1 MGFEKHKLLTRE
13 EEIELG
19 RRIKAGDI
27 EARQTLTVSNL
38 ALVKS
43 IAKHY
48 TRHGLSPED
57 IVQEGDIGLIRAAET
72 FDPELDIRFSTY
84 ATHCIRNAI
93 HRAIEEKS
101 RLIRIPGSAQKKIRL
116 LEKREQEYLNSGLET
131 EPSTS
136 GTLDEFSMEL
146 ERIRKRK
153 VVSLDSPIDTDSE
166 NPRYK
171 FIATTGDLTVDQV
184 VKNSEAAELNDL
196 MESVLDY
203 RALRIIEKR
212 FTLGM
217 TLEDIGKQEGISRQR
232 VLQVVQESLEKL
244 RDPSSFEIQNRR
256 RTRLSISERR
266 KIILA
271 YASEPFAQR
280 ASKSLGH
287 GACTILKYWRD
298 MGFSIDTSSRPLD
311 ESARQA
317 IVGSHGQYN
326 GNASEAARH
335 LPYSCD
341 TVLKYWEL
349 VGLPTKRS
357 HFKLSDEDIDRIEA
371 AYTEFNGSLSEA
383 SRHLPFKP
391 GKISSV
397 WRALV
402 PEYKSKSL
410 KKEDVDIIISG
421 YAEYGGNILEASR
434 NLGYK
439 WLVIRGCWNNAGF
452 QIRKSGQRENRSL
465 KKDDVDAIVSSYTKY
480 NGKILRASRNTGHSQ
495 KTIRKYWVGAG
506 LEILESGRY

>member
-153 VVSLDSPIDTDSE
+153 VVSLDSPIATDSE

-171 FIATTGDLTVDQV
+171 FIATTD
-184 VKNSEAAELNDL
+184 
-196 MESVLDY
+196 
-203 RALRIIEKR
+203 
-212 FTLGM
+212 
-217 TLEDIGKQEGISRQR
+217 
-232 VLQVVQESLEKL
+232 
-244 RDPSSFEIQNRR
+244 
-256 RTRLSISERR
+256 R
-266 KIILA
+266 K
-271 YASEPFAQR
+271 
-280 ASKSLGH
+280 
-287 GACTILKYWRD
+287 
-298 MGFSIDTSSRPLD
+298 
-311 ESARQA
+311 
-317 IVGSHGQYN
+317 
-326 GNASEAARH
+326 
-335 LPYSCD
+335 
-341 TVLKYWEL
+341 
-349 VGLPTKRS
+349 
-357 HFKLSDEDIDRIEA
+357 
-371 AYTEFNGSLSEA
+371 
-383 SRHLPFKP
+383 
-391 GKISSV
+391 
-397 WRALV
+397 
-402 PEYKSKSL
+402 
-410 KKEDVDIIISG
+410 
-421 YAEYGGNILEASR
+421 
-434 NLGYK
+434 
-439 WLVIRGCWNNAGF
+439 
-452 QIRKSGQRENRSL
+452 
-465 KKDDVDAIVSSYTKY
+465 
-480 NGKILRASRNTGHSQ
+480 
-495 KTIRKYWVGAG
+495 
-506 LEILESGRY
+506 